1 MSTHVRLHYIIKPS
15 DFAKWLD
22 REPDTWWM
30 VDGDPR
36 LTGKLDFPCPSG
48 ELSEELRRCQRDLVI
63 YPIKPI
69 SAPAQSA
76 GLAIKWQHLDEVLE
90 RDNPQKR
97 RTVLLSWSDREEEWL
112 LVEYPS
118 WKLDEDER

>member
-1 MSTHVRLHYIIKPS
+1 
-15 DFAKWLD
+15 
-22 REPDTWWM
+22 M

-36 LTGKLDFPCPSG
+36 LTGELDFPCPSG
-48 ELSEELRRCQRDLVI
+48 ELSEELRRYQRDLVI

-69 SAPAQSA
+69 STRAQSA
-76 GLAIKWQHLDEVLE
+76 GGAIKWQHLDEVFE

-97 RTVLLSWSDREEEWL
+97 RTVLLSWSDCEDEWL

-118 WKLDEDER
+118 SELEEEER